1 MPKDHRGDGTERNKD
16 KDAEYQAGDGLPARS
31 TRCDRRAGNRSRRR
45 VAGRSPAC
53 PKIGPALGAELRISS
68 NHRGTRRAIHSKFA
82 PLPARTSVESYLKK
96 DCSPE
101 PN

>member
-1 MPKDHRGDGTERNKD
+1 MSENHRGNGTERNKD
-16 KDAEYQAGDGLPARS
+16 EYAEYQTGDGLPASS
-31 TRCDRRAGNRSRRR
+31 TGRDRRARNRSHRR
-45 VAGRSPAC
+45 VPGRSPAC